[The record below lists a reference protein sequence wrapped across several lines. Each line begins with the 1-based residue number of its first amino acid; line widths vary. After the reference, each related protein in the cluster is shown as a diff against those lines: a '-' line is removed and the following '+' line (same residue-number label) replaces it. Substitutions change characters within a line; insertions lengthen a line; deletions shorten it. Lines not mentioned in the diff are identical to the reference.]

1 MMADPLSISASI
13 AGLVTLADVAFS
25 RTYRYVRAVKN
36 ASKEISA
43 LSSELSA
50 LYGVLC
56 SVRSIS
62 TQLEGEAFESA
73 ARLRCINSCQKTL
86 EEVQRILDRDKT
98 SSLQDEP
105 WETMKRKLRWPF
117 KSSEVKSL
125 ISDIERHKETLGL
138 ALEAD
143 GIAGLLQ
150 ILSGLKDIENQLHL
164 RREIET
170 RVMLNDSRENILRT
184 FGKID
189 HRRSHEMNRK
199 LRHPGTGIWL
209 TESPKFQ
216 HWLHSANG
224 CLWLYGIPG
233 AGKTVIASLVIDE
246 VLPKSTPNHA
256 VAYFYCDYKD
266 RITQEPY
273 AILGSLAQQIS
284 KQDEQSFEK
293 LRDFYQDHGQGR
305 KEPIPYDPQLLRNL
319 INDMIINYDS
329 TTIIIDALDEC
340 VGNVRDV
347 TELLMSLGETTVV
360 ANVKLLLLSRDE
372 FEIRELL
379 DARPQISIAA
389 ENSDLRLYVGFEI
402 EDRMRRRQLRIK
414 NPSLKEQIV
423 ERLTN
428 GAEGMY
434 VPILRI
440 PTPYVIKS
448 KADTHIS
455 KGFAGLLGMSW

>member
-62 TQLEGEAFESA
+62 TQLEGEALETA

-86 EEVQRILDRDKT
+86 EEVQGILDRDET
-98 SSLQDEP
+98 SLLQDEP

-125 ISDIERHKETLGL
+125 LGDIERHKETLGL

-150 ILSGLKDIENQLHL
+150 VLSGLKNIENQLCI

-170 RVMLNDSRENILRT
+170 RVILNESRENILRT

-189 HRRSHEMNRK
+189 TRRSHDMNRK

-233 AGKTVIASLVIDE
+233 AGKTVLASLVIDE
-246 VLPKSTPNHA
+246 VLSKSTPNDA

-266 RITQEPY
+266 QMTQQPHG
-273 AILGSLAQQIS
+273 ILGSLAQQIS

-293 LRDFYQDHGQGR
+293 LREFYENHGQGR
-305 KEPIPYDPQLLRNL
+305 REPAPYDPTLLRNL
-319 INDMIINYDS
+319 IKDMVTNYDS

-340 VGNVRDV
+340 MGNVRDV
-347 TELLMSLGETTVV
+347 TELLTSLGETTGE

-372 FEIRELL
+372 FEIREFL
-379 DARPQISIAA
+379 DTNPRISIAA
-389 ENSDLRLYVGFEI
+389 ENRDLRLYVGYEI
-402 EDRMRRRQLRIK
+402 EERMRKNQLRIK
-414 NPSLKEQIV
+414 SPSLKEQIV

-434 VPILRI
+434 VSMDIQALYDKYEADRRI
-440 PTPYVIKS
+440 SI
-448 KADTHIS
+448 
-455 KGFAGLLGMSW
+455 

>member
-1 MMADPLSISASI
+1 MADPFSISASI
-13 AGLVTLADVAFS
+13 AGLVNLADIVFS

-62 TQLEGEAFESA
+62 TQLECEASETA
-73 ARLRCINSCQKTL
+73 TRLRCISSCQKTL
-86 EEVQRILDRDKT
+86 EEVQGILDRDKT

-125 ISDIERHKETLGL
+125 ISDIERHKNTLGL

-143 GIAGLLQ
+143 NIAGLLQ
-150 ILSGLKDIENQLHL
+150 VLSGQKDLHSSVKEIENQLYR

-170 RVMLNDSRENILRT
+170 RVMLNEARENILRT
-184 FGKID
+184 FGTID
-189 HRRSHEMNRK
+189 PRRSHDMSRK

-209 TESPKFQ
+209 TESPKFL
-216 HWLHSANG
+216 HWLQSENG

-233 AGKTVIASLVIDE
+233 AGKTVLASLVIDE

-266 RITQEPY
+266 QMTQEPHG
-273 AILGSLAQQIS
+273 ILGSLAQQIS

-293 LRDFYQDHGQGR
+293 LRGFHANHGQGR
-305 KEPIPYDPQLLRNL
+305 KEPIPYDPRLLRNL
-319 INDMIINYDS
+319 IKDMITNYDS
-329 TTIIIDALDEC
+329 TTIIIDAIDEC

-347 TELLMSLGETTVV
+347 TELLTSLGETTGDT
-360 ANVKLLLLSRDE
+360 NVKLLLLSRDE

-379 DARPQISIAA
+379 DTTPQISIAA
-389 ENSDLRLYVGFEI
+389 ENCDLRLYVGYEI
-402 EDRMRRRQLRIK
+402 EERIRKNKLRIK
-414 NPSLKEQIV
+414 SPSLKEDIV
-423 ERLTN
+423 KRLID

-434 VPILRI
+434 VSVLRI
-440 PTPYVIKS
+440 SMLYVIKS
-448 KADTHIS
+448 EADTRIS
-455 KGFAGLLGMSW
+455 I